1 MGASFWYFAYAY
13 VQVLG
18 QAIEATKSFDQKKI
32 GAYIRSKTHST
43 VVGDVKFGKNG
54 EWATSRTFQVQLQ
67 NIQSNKMAE
76 FTKPGKMV
84 VLYPEAFK
92 SGSLIYPYEKAR

>member
-1 MGASFWYFAYAY
+1 M
-13 VQVLG
+13 QLLG
-18 QAIEATKSFDQKKI
+18 NAIKATKSFDQAKV
-32 GAYIRSKTHST
+32 GAYIRNNTHST

-67 NIQSNKMAE
+67 NIKGNTMME

-84 VLYPEAFK
+84 VLYPEKFK
-92 SGSLIYPYEKAR
+92 SGNLIYPYAKAK